1 VRRLR
6 DIRRRLGNP
15 AVPGGE
21 TLLHVAVNARE
32 VEVVKAILEVAHFDV
47 NAENTSGK
55 TALEVAVDRSLDRA
69 TNHDDARAFRNIERV
84 LLDHDKVSAFV
95 DRLYRER
102 QVNVDAANAILLGA
116 ALIATITFSSWFT
129 LPLPQDTSTNA
140 PSPQDTSTNAPSPQV
155 APTNARALEVF
166 WVLNSLSFFFSVAT
180 VLAAA
185 YATAPIFHHPFIGLV
200 VRIVKRKLVLTSSL
214 FVLSVLC
221 VLGAFTSG
229 AYARLATDRV
239 KQSKIVIV
247 ASVGIPVCI
256 LILIVYIVE
265 LKGGT
270 QKSKYIIRPIEILG
284 HVIGWLF
291 VTPLI
296 RLIEILGDPLIRLI
310 VILGDVI
317 GWLFVNALRQ
327 FCAPPVNNPVPIV
340 AVRVPPVH
348 IQRDNPHVIDL
359 RRSRS
364 M

>member
-1 VRRLR
+1 MPL
-6 DIRRRLGNP
+6 D
-15 AVPGGE
+15 GE
-21 TLLHVAVNARE
+21 TLLHVAVEAINVNAVRVIIE
-32 VEVVKAILEVAHFDV
+32 VPHFDV
-47 NAENTSGK
+47 NAENPNGQ
-55 TALEVAVDRSLDRA
+55 TALELAVEKSLGRAVSANDA
-69 TNHDDARAFRNIERV
+69 TNFRNIERV
-84 LLDHDKVSAFV
+84 LLGNDKVSAFV

-229 AYARLATDRV
+229 AYARLAKDRV

-270 QKSKYIIRPIEILG
+270 QKSDQYVIRPIERLG
-284 HVIGWLF
+284 HIIGWLF
-291 VTPLI
+291 VNPLI
-296 RLIEILGDPLIRLI
+296 RLIE
-310 VILGDVI
+310 ILGDVI

-327 FCAPPVNNPVPIV
+327 LCALVGLLVPPPVNNPVPPPV

-348 IQRDNPHVIDL
+348 IQRKL
-359 RRSRS
+359 SL
-364 M
+364 